1 MSRFD
6 ASLLERARRAVAA
19 FARQPGEATAA
30 EPGPPPASRPA
41 DLVEQAMPLVVELCK
56 RFEGF
61 SAHPYL
67 CPAGVPTI
75 GYGATHY
82 LTGQAVRLKD
92 PPISRE
98 TAEFLLRERLQRD
111 FVPAVLRLCAR
122 ADTPGR
128 MAALADFC
136 FNLGAGRLAASTL
149 RRRVAVG
156 DWDGARVELMKWVYG
171 GGRRLRGLERRRE
184 AECALL

>member
-6 ASLLERARRAVAA
+6 AGLLERARRAVAA
-19 FARQPGEATAA
+19 WSAAPAPAVVPEAAA
-30 EPGPPPASRPA
+30 DTPAG
-41 DLVEQAMPLVVELCK
+41 LVEQALPLVMGLCK

-67 CPAGVPTI
+67 DAAGVPTI
-75 GYGATHY
+75 GHGATHY
-82 LTGQAVRLKD
+82 LTGRAVRLTD

-98 TAEFLLRERLQRD
+98 TAEYLLREQLRRE

-149 RRRVAVG
+149 RRRVAAG
-156 DWDGARVELMKWVYG
+156 DWDDARVELLKWVYG
-171 GGRRLRGLERRRE
+171 GGRRLHGLERRRE

>member
-19 FARQPGEATAA
+19 WSDAASAGVPPEAATDT
-30 EPGPPPASRPA
+30 PSS
-41 DLVEQAMPLVVELCK
+41 LVEQALPLVIDLCK

-61 SAHPYL
+61 SAQPSL
-67 CPAGVPTI
+67 DAAGVPTI
-75 GYGATHY
+75 GFGATHY
-82 LTGQAVRLKD
+82 LTGRAVRLTD

-98 TAEFLLRERLQRD
+98 TAEYLLREQLQRE

-149 RRRVAVG
+149 RRRVAAG
-156 DWDGARVELMKWVYG
+156 DWEGARRELMKWVFG
-171 GGRRLRGLERRRE
+171 GGRRLRGLERRRG